1 MSDTPSTQPTEA
13 YASPRVSSEAVAEN
27 EFQYRT
33 ISKAAVASVAFAVL
47 GLGALVFKVFV
58 LLPVLAIG
66 FGIVAIMEI
75 GKYPDEI
82 TGKLAAQIGLGCGL
96 LIAAASIS
104 LHTYV
109 HLTEVPDGYTRVA
122 FSDLRPNLRTVLP
135 FSEKSQELD
144 GKKVFLKGYVR
155 PNVQMTNMKDFILV
169 GDFGDCCFGG
179 NPKITEVVAVN
190 IKTDDLIDHSYFLR
204 KIGGTFRLDSDARR
218 IDEDGIPRVFYS
230 IEADYIR

>member
-1 MSDTPSTQPTEA
+1 MSDTPTMQSNEA
-13 YASPRVSSEAVAEN
+13 FASPQSSGN

-47 GLGALVFKVFV
+47 GLGAFVFQAFV

-66 FGIVAIMEI
+66 FGIVALMEI
-75 GKYPDEI
+75 RKYPEEI
-82 TGKLAAQIGLGCGL
+82 TGKLAAQIGLGCGV
-96 LIAAASIS
+96 LIAAGSIA

-109 HLTEVPDGYTRVA
+109 HMTEVPDGYERMA
-122 FSDLRPNLRTVLP
+122 FSDLRPNARTNLP
-135 FSEKSQELD
+135 FSEKSKELD
-144 GKKVFLKGYVR
+144 GTKVFLKGYVR
-155 PNVQMTNMKDFILV
+155 PSDQRTNLKNFILV

-190 IKTDDLIDHSYFLR
+190 IVSDDLIDHSYFLR
-204 KIGGTFRLDSDARR
+204 KIGGTFKLDPSARQ
-218 IDEDGIPRVFYS
+218 IGEDGIPRVFYS

>member
-1 MSDTPSTQPTEA
+1 MSETTLPLPTA
-13 YASPRVSSEAVAEN
+13 GN

-33 ISKAAVASVAFAVL
+33 ISKAAVASLAFAIL
-47 GLGALVFKVFV
+47 GLGAFVFQAFV

-66 FGIVAIMEI
+66 FGFVALMEI
-75 GKYPDEI
+75 RKYPEEI

-96 LIAAASIS
+96 LIAVASIS
-104 LHTYV
+104 AHIYEYN
-109 HLTEVPDGYTRVA
+109 TEVPPDYTRIS
-122 FSDLRPNLRTVLP
+122 FNDLKPNVRAPLP
-135 FSEKSQELD
+135 FSKKAQELD

-155 PNVQMTNMKDFILV
+155 PNDKMTNMKDFILV

-190 IKTDDLIDHSYFLR
+190 ITSDDLVDHSYFMR
-204 KIGGTFRLDSDARR
+204 KIGGTFRLDSSSRR
-218 IDEDGIPRVFYS
+218 IDEDGIPKVYYT

>member
-1 MSDTPSTQPTEA
+1 MSDTSTIQPS
-13 YASPRVSSEAVAEN
+13 AVN

-33 ISKAAVASVAFAVL
+33 ISKAAVASLALAIT
-47 GLGALVFKVFV
+47 GLGAFVFQAFV

-66 FGIVAIMEI
+66 FGFVALMEI
-75 GKYPDEI
+75 RKYPEEV
-82 TGKLAAQIGLGCGL
+82 TGKLAAQLGLGFGL

-104 LHTYV
+104 LHVYV
-109 HLTEVPDGYTRVA
+109 HMTEVPDGYERMA
-122 FSDLRPNLRTVLP
+122 FSDLRPNLRTPLP
-135 FSEKSQELD
+135 FSEKAKKLD

-155 PNVQMTNMKDFILV
+155 PSDQMTNMKNFILV

-190 IKTDDLIDHSYFLR
+190 ITSDDLIDHSYFIR
-204 KIGGTFRLDSDARR
+204 KIGGTFRLDSSSRR
-218 IDEDGIPRVFYS
+218 IDEDGIPKVFYS